1 MSLFQS
7 LFSLRGTLPSRTY
20 LLIELI
26 GTVLLLLVW
35 QLLASISTQKTEI
48 LTNNQLEIYYTN
60 QATTPSQLNNPVV
73 IIYDLPNEPV
83 SKLQNLANEANS
95 TKQALLVVTATKMPD
110 WAKQLG
116 NNSSGALVVAQV
128 TGEKAAVFKTISRTT
143 GSSII
148 NPDFMAGDSTLQIT
162 KDFAGSVDQININ
175 QQGINFATQ
184 QDWISNSLLPSP
196 IEVVTSLGELY
207 SENNLL
213 SNLLY
218 SLYLNL
224 AGYLLAVLI
233 AIPIGFL
240 IGLFP
245 IFKAL
250 FSRNVD
256 ALRFVPLTAVT
267 GLFIAWF
274 GLGSGMKVAFLA
286 FGIIVYLLPV
296 VVQRVLEVE
305 EVYEQTAYT
314 LGATKWQ
321 RITSVFIPAVLSRVS
336 DDIRVLVAI
345 SWTYIIVT
353 EVVNANSGGI
363 GALAFKMARQSQID
377 KVFAILLVII
387 IVGFL
392 QDLLFKLIDRLLFD
406 FKYQAQGGGD

>member
-1 MSLFQS
+1 MSLIQS

-20 LLIELI
+20 LIIELL
-26 GTVLLLLVW
+26 GTVLLLLIW
-35 QLLASISTQKTEI
+35 QIIASISTQKTQNI
-48 LTNNQLEIYYTN
+48 TNNQLKVYYSN
-60 QATTPSQLNNPVV
+60 QTAVPTQLNNPLVL
-73 IIYDLPNEPV
+73 IYDLPAQPATE
-83 SKLQNLANEANS
+83 LQTLVQQANS
-95 TKQALLVVTATKMPD
+95 SQQDLLIVTATQNPE
-110 WAKQLG
+110 WAKELG
-116 NNSSGALVVAQV
+116 SNTKGVVVVAQAL
-128 TGEKAAVFKTISRTT
+128 EPKATVFKTLSRTT
-143 GSSII
+143 GSSIV
-148 NPDFMAGDSTLQIT
+148 NADFIAGDSTLQIT
-162 KDFAGSVDQININ
+162 KDFAGSVDQINFN
-175 QQGINFATQ
+175 QQGATFATQ
-184 QDWISNSLLPSP
+184 QNWISNSLLPSP
-196 IEVVTSLGELY
+196 VEVVTSLGELY
-207 SENNLL
+207 TQNNLL
-213 SNLLY
+213 ANLFY

-245 IFKAL
+245 LFKAL

-274 GLGSGMKVAFLA
+274 GLGSSMKVAFLA

-305 EVYEQTAYT
+305 DVYVQTAYT

-321 RITSVFIPAVLSRVS
+321 RIKSVFIPAVLSRVS

-406 FKYQAQGGGD
+406 FKYQTKGGE

>member
-1 MSLFQS
+1 
-7 LFSLRGTLPSRTY
+7 
-20 LLIELI
+20 
-26 GTVLLLLVW
+26 
-35 QLLASISTQKTEI
+35 
-48 LTNNQLEIYYTN
+48 
-60 QATTPSQLNNPVV
+60 
-73 IIYDLPNEPV
+73 
-83 SKLQNLANEANS
+83 
-95 TKQALLVVTATKMPD
+95 
-110 WAKQLG
+110 
-116 NNSSGALVVAQV
+116 
-128 TGEKAAVFKTISRTT
+128 
-143 GSSII
+143 
-148 NPDFMAGDSTLQIT
+148 MA
-162 KDFAGSVDQININ
+162 
-175 QQGINFATQ
+175 
-184 QDWISNSLLPSP
+184 
-196 IEVVTSLGELY
+196 
-207 SENNLL
+207 
-213 SNLLY
+213 NLLY

-245 IFKAL
+245 LFKAL

-274 GLGSGMKVAFLA
+274 GLGSSMKVAFLA

-305 EVYEQTAYT
+305 DVYVQTAYT

-321 RITSVFIPAVLSRVS
+321 RIKSVFIPAVLSRVS

-406 FKYQAQGGGD
+406 FKYQTKGGE

>member
-1 MSLFQS
+1 MSLIQS

-20 LLIELI
+20 LIIELL
-26 GTVLLLLVW
+26 GTVFLLLIW
-35 QLLASISTQKTEI
+35 QILASISTQKTKNIANTE
-48 LTNNQLEIYYTN
+48 LKVYYSNQTAIPT
-60 QATTPSQLNNPVV
+60 QLNNPLVL
-73 IIYDLPNEPV
+73 IYDLPAQPATE
-83 SKLQNLANEANS
+83 LQTLVQQANS
-95 TKQALLVVTATKMPD
+95 SQQDLLIVTATQNPE

-116 NNSSGALVVAQV
+116 SNTRGIVVVAQALEPKV
-128 TGEKAAVFKTISRTT
+128 TVFKTLSRTT
-143 GSSII
+143 GSSIV
-148 NPDFMAGDSTLQIT
+148 NTDFIAGDSTLQIT
-162 KDFAGSVDQININ
+162 KDFAGSVDQISLN
-175 QQGINFATQ
+175 QQGATFVTQ
-184 QDWISNSLLPSP
+184 QNWISNSLLPSP
-196 IEVVTSLGELY
+196 VEVVTSLGELY
-207 SENNLL
+207 TQNNLL

-245 IFKAL
+245 LFKAL

-274 GLGSGMKVAFLA
+274 GLGSSMKVAFLA

-305 EVYEQTAYT
+305 DVYVQTAYT

-321 RITSVFIPAVLSRVS
+321 RIKSVFIPAVLSRVS

-392 QDLLFKLIDRLLFD
+392 QDLLYKLIDRLLFD
-406 FKYQAQGGGD
+406 FKYQTKGGE

>member
-7 LFSLRGTLPSRTY
+7 LFSLRGTLPPRTY

-26 GTVLLLLVW
+26 GTVLLLLIW
-35 QLLASISTQKTEI
+35 QLLASISTQKNEI

-60 QATTPSQLNNPVV
+60 QATTPSQLNNPLV
-73 IIYDLPNEPV
+73 IVYDLPNEPA
-83 SKLQNLANEANS
+83 SKLQSLVQEANS
-95 TKQALLVVTATKMPD
+95 TKQSLLVITSTKTPD

-116 NNSSGALVVAQV
+116 SSLSGTLVVAQA
-128 TGEKAAVFKTISRTT
+128 TTEKAAVFKTISRTT

-148 NPDFMAGDSTLQIT
+148 NSDFIAGDSTLQIT
-162 KDFAGSVDQININ
+162 KDFAGSVDKVDISP
-175 QQGINFATQ
+175 QGINFTTQ

-196 IEVVTSLGELY
+196 VEVITSLGELY

-233 AIPIGFL
+233 AIPVGFL

-245 IFKAL
+245 LFKAL

-274 GLGSGMKVAFLA
+274 GLGSSMKVAFLA

-321 RITSVFIPAVLSRVS
+321 RITSVFIPAVLSRIS

-392 QDLLFKLIDRLLFD
+392 QDLLFKLIDRLLFE
-406 FKYQAQGGGD
+406 FKYQTKGGD

>member
-1 MSLFQS
+1 MSLIQS

-20 LLIELI
+20 LIIELL
-26 GTVLLLLVW
+26 GTVFLLLIW
-35 QLLASISTQKTEI
+35 QIIASISTQKTQNI
-48 LTNNQLEIYYTN
+48 TNNQLKVYYSN
-60 QATTPSQLNNPVV
+60 QTAVPTQLNNPLVLV
-73 IIYDLPNEPV
+73 YDLPAQPAAE
-83 SKLQNLANEANS
+83 LQNLVQQANS
-95 TKQALLVVTATKMPD
+95 NQQDLLIVTATQNPE
-110 WAKQLG
+110 WAKELG
-116 NNSSGALVVAQV
+116 SNTKGVVVVAQAL
-128 TGEKAAVFKTISRTT
+128 GEKTTVFKTLSRTT
-143 GSSII
+143 GSSIV
-148 NPDFMAGDSTLQIT
+148 NTDFIAGDSTLQIN
-162 KDFAGSVDQININ
+162 KDFAGSVDQISLN
-175 QQGINFATQ
+175 QQGATFATQ

-196 IEVVTSLGELY
+196 VEVVTSLGELY
-207 SENNLL
+207 TQNNLL

-245 IFKAL
+245 LFKAL

-274 GLGSGMKVAFLA
+274 GLGSSMKVAFLA

-305 EVYEQTAYT
+305 DVYVQTAYT

-321 RITSVFIPAVLSRVS
+321 RIKSVFIPAVLSRVS

-406 FKYQAQGGGD
+406 FKYQTKGGE

>member
-1 MSLFQS
+1 MSLIQS

-20 LLIELI
+20 LIIELL
-26 GTVLLLLVW
+26 GTVFLLLIW
-35 QLLASISTQKTEI
+35 QILASISTQKTQNI
-48 LTNNQLEIYYTN
+48 TNNQLKVYYSN
-60 QATTPSQLNNPVV
+60 QTAVPTQLNNPLVL
-73 IIYDLPNEPV
+73 IYDLPAQPATE
-83 SKLQNLANEANS
+83 LQTLVQQANS
-95 TKQALLVVTATKMPD
+95 SQQDLLIVTATQNPE
-110 WAKQLG
+110 WAKELG
-116 NNSSGALVVAQV
+116 SNTKGVVVVAQAL
-128 TGEKAAVFKTISRTT
+128 EPKATVFKTLSRTT
-143 GSSII
+143 GSSIV
-148 NPDFMAGDSTLQIT
+148 NTDFIAGDSTLQIT
-162 KDFAGSVDQININ
+162 KDFAGSVDQISLN
-175 QQGINFATQ
+175 QQGATFVTQ
-184 QDWISNSLLPSP
+184 QNWISNSLLPSP
-196 IEVVTSLGELY
+196 VEVVTSLGELY
-207 SENNLL
+207 TQNNLL

-245 IFKAL
+245 LFKAL

-274 GLGSGMKVAFLA
+274 GLGSSMKVTFLA

-296 VVQRVLEVE
+296 VVQRILEVE
-305 EVYEQTAYT
+305 DVYVQTAYT

-321 RITSVFIPAVLSRVS
+321 RIKSVFIPAVLSRVS

-406 FKYQAQGGGD
+406 FKYQTKGGE

>member
-1 MSLFQS
+1 MSLIQS

-20 LLIELI
+20 LIIELL
-26 GTVLLLLVW
+26 GTVFLLLIW
-35 QLLASISTQKTEI
+35 QILASISTQKTKNIANTE
-48 LTNNQLEIYYTN
+48 LKVYYSNQTAIPT
-60 QATTPSQLNNPVV
+60 QLNNPLVL
-73 IIYDLPNEPV
+73 IYDLPAQPATE
-83 SKLQNLANEANS
+83 LQTLVQQANS
-95 TKQALLVVTATKMPD
+95 SQQDLLIVTATQNPE

-116 NNSSGALVVAQV
+116 SNTRGIVVVAQALEPKV
-128 TGEKAAVFKTISRTT
+128 TVFKTLSRTT
-143 GSSII
+143 GSSIV
-148 NPDFMAGDSTLQIT
+148 NTDFIAGDSTLQIT
-162 KDFAGSVDQININ
+162 KDFAGSVDQISLN
-175 QQGINFATQ
+175 QQGATFVTQ
-184 QDWISNSLLPSP
+184 QNWISNSLLPSP
-196 IEVVTSLGELY
+196 VEVVTSLGELY
-207 SENNLL
+207 TQNNLL

-245 IFKAL
+245 LFKAL

-274 GLGSGMKVAFLA
+274 GLGSSMKVTFLA

-296 VVQRVLEVE
+296 VVQRILEVE
-305 EVYEQTAYT
+305 DVYVQTAYT

-321 RITSVFIPAVLSRVS
+321 RIKSVFIPAVLSRVS

-406 FKYQAQGGGD
+406 FKYQTKGGD

>member
-1 MSLFQS
+1 MSLIQS

-20 LLIELI
+20 LIIELL
-26 GTVLLLLVW
+26 GTVFLLLIW
-35 QLLASISTQKTEI
+35 QILASISTQKTKNIANTE
-48 LTNNQLEIYYTN
+48 LKVYYSNQTAIPT
-60 QATTPSQLNNPVV
+60 QLNNPLVL
-73 IIYDLPNEPV
+73 IYDLPAQPATE
-83 SKLQNLANEANS
+83 LQTLVQQANS
-95 TKQALLVVTATKMPD
+95 SQQDLLIVTATQNPE

-116 NNSSGALVVAQV
+116 SNTRGIVVVAQALEPKV
-128 TGEKAAVFKTISRTT
+128 TVFKTLLRTM
-143 GSSII
+143 GSSIV
-148 NPDFMAGDSTLQIT
+148 NTDFIAGDSTLQIT
-162 KDFAGSVDQININ
+162 KDFAGSVDQISLN
-175 QQGINFATQ
+175 QQGATFVTQ
-184 QDWISNSLLPSP
+184 QNWISNSLLPSP
-196 IEVVTSLGELY
+196 VEVVTSLGELY
-207 SENNLL
+207 TQNNLL

-245 IFKAL
+245 LFKAL

-274 GLGSGMKVAFLA
+274 GLGSSMKVAFLA

-305 EVYEQTAYT
+305 DVYVQTAYT

-321 RITSVFIPAVLSRVS
+321 RIKSVFIPAVLSRVS

-406 FKYQAQGGGD
+406 FKYQTKGGE

>member
-1 MSLFQS
+1 MSLLQS
-7 LFSLRGTLPSRTY
+7 LFSLRGTLPGRTY
-20 LLIELI
+20 LFIELM

-35 QLLASISTQKTEI
+35 QVLASISTQKNET

-73 IIYDLPNEPV
+73 IIYDLPNEPA

-95 TKQALLVVTATKMPD
+95 TKQALLVVTGTKIPD

-116 NNSSGALVVAQV
+116 NNSQGTIVVAQV
-128 TGEKAAVFKTISRTT
+128 AGEKAAVFKTISRTT

-162 KDFAGSVDQININ
+162 KDFAGSVDQISIN
-175 QQGINFATQ
+175 QQGVNFTTQ

-196 IEVVTSLGELY
+196 VEVLTSLGELY

-245 IFKAL
+245 LFKAL

-274 GLGSGMKVAFLA
+274 GLGSSMKVAFLA

-387 IVGFL
+387 MVGFL

-406 FKYQAQGGGD
+406 FKYQAQESD

>member
-1 MSLFQS
+1 MSLIQS

-20 LLIELI
+20 LIIELL
-26 GTVLLLLVW
+26 GTVFLLLIW
-35 QLLASISTQKTEI
+35 QILASISTQKTKNIANTE
-48 LTNNQLEIYYTN
+48 LKVYYSNQTAIPT
-60 QATTPSQLNNPVV
+60 QLNNPLVL
-73 IIYDLPNEPV
+73 IYDLPAQPATE
-83 SKLQNLANEANS
+83 LQTLVQQANS
-95 TKQALLVVTATKMPD
+95 SQQDLLIVTATQNPE
-110 WAKQLG
+110 WAKELG
-116 NNSSGALVVAQV
+116 SNTKGVVVVAQAL
-128 TGEKAAVFKTISRTT
+128 EPKATVFKTLSRTT
-143 GSSII
+143 GSSIV
-148 NPDFMAGDSTLQIT
+148 NTDFIAGDSTLQIT
-162 KDFAGSVDQININ
+162 KDFAGSVDQISLN
-175 QQGINFATQ
+175 QQGATFVTQ
-184 QDWISNSLLPSP
+184 QNWISNSLLPSP
-196 IEVVTSLGELY
+196 VEVVTSLGELY
-207 SENNLL
+207 TQNNLL

-245 IFKAL
+245 LFKAL

-274 GLGSGMKVAFLA
+274 GLGSSMKVAFLA

-305 EVYEQTAYT
+305 DVYVQTAYT

-321 RITSVFIPAVLSRVS
+321 RIKSVFIPAVLSRVS

-406 FKYQAQGGGD
+406 FKYQTKGGE

>member
-1 MSLFQS
+1 MSLIQS

-20 LLIELI
+20 LIIELL
-26 GTVLLLLVW
+26 GTVFLLLIW
-35 QLLASISTQKTEI
+35 QILASISTQKTKNIANTE
-48 LTNNQLEIYYTN
+48 LKVYYSNQTAIPT
-60 QATTPSQLNNPVV
+60 QLNNPLVL
-73 IIYDLPNEPV
+73 IYDLPAQPATE
-83 SKLQNLANEANS
+83 LQTLVQQANS
-95 TKQALLVVTATKMPD
+95 SQQDLLIVTATQNPE
-110 WAKQLG
+110 WAKELG
-116 NNSSGALVVAQV
+116 SNTRGIVVVAQALEPKV
-128 TGEKAAVFKTISRTT
+128 TVFKTLSRTT
-143 GSSII
+143 GSSIV
-148 NPDFMAGDSTLQIT
+148 NTDFIAGDSTLQIT
-162 KDFAGSVDQININ
+162 KDFAGSVDQISLN
-175 QQGINFATQ
+175 QQGATFVTQ
-184 QDWISNSLLPSP
+184 QNWISNSLLPSP
-196 IEVVTSLGELY
+196 VEVVTSLGELY
-207 SENNLL
+207 TQNNLL

-245 IFKAL
+245 LFKAL

-274 GLGSGMKVAFLA
+274 GLGSSMKVAFLA

-296 VVQRVLEVE
+296 VVQRILEVE
-305 EVYEQTAYT
+305 DVYVQTAYT

-321 RITSVFIPAVLSRVS
+321 RIKSVFIPAVLSRVS

-406 FKYQAQGGGD
+406 FKYQTKGGD

>member
-1 MSLFQS
+1 MSLIQS

-20 LLIELI
+20 LIIELL
-26 GTVLLLLVW
+26 GTVFLLLIW
-35 QLLASISTQKTEI
+35 QILASISTQKTQNI
-48 LTNNQLEIYYTN
+48 TNNQLKVYYSN
-60 QATTPSQLNNPVV
+60 QTTVPTQLHNPLVL
-73 IIYDLPNEPV
+73 IYDLPAQPATE
-83 SKLQNLANEANS
+83 LQTLVQQANS
-95 TKQALLVVTATKMPD
+95 SQQDLLIVTATQNPE
-110 WAKQLG
+110 WAKELG
-116 NNSSGALVVAQV
+116 SNTKGVVVVAQAL
-128 TGEKAAVFKTISRTT
+128 EPKATVFKTLSRTT
-143 GSSII
+143 GSSIV
-148 NPDFMAGDSTLQIT
+148 NTDFIAGDSTLQIT
-162 KDFAGSVDQININ
+162 KDFAGSVDQISLN
-175 QQGINFATQ
+175 QQGATFVTQ
-184 QDWISNSLLPSP
+184 QNWISNSLLPSP
-196 IEVVTSLGELY
+196 VEVVTSLGELY
-207 SENNLL
+207 TQNNLL

-245 IFKAL
+245 LFKAL

-274 GLGSGMKVAFLA
+274 GLGSSMKVTFLA

-296 VVQRVLEVE
+296 VVQRILEVE
-305 EVYEQTAYT
+305 DVYVQTAYT

-321 RITSVFIPAVLSRVS
+321 RIKSVFIPAVLSRVS

-406 FKYQAQGGGD
+406 FKYQTKGGD

>member
-1 MSLFQS
+1 MSLIQS

-20 LLIELI
+20 LIIELL
-26 GTVLLLLVW
+26 GTILLLLIW
-35 QLLASISTQKTEI
+35 QIIASISTQKTQNI
-48 LTNNQLEIYYTN
+48 TNNQLKVYYSN
-60 QATTPSQLNNPVV
+60 QTAVPTQLNKPLVL
-73 IIYDLPNEPV
+73 IYDLPAQPAT
-83 SKLQNLANEANS
+83 KLQTLVQQANS
-95 TKQALLVVTATKMPD
+95 SQQDLLIVTATQNPE

-116 NNSSGALVVAQV
+116 SNTKGVVVVAQALEPKV
-128 TGEKAAVFKTISRTT
+128 TVFKTLSRTT
-143 GSSII
+143 GSSIV
-148 NPDFMAGDSTLQIT
+148 NADFIAGDSTLQIT
-162 KDFAGSVDQININ
+162 KDFAGSVDQINFN
-175 QQGINFATQ
+175 QQGATFATQ

-196 IEVVTSLGELY
+196 VEVVTSLGELY
-207 SENNLL
+207 TQNNLL

-245 IFKAL
+245 LFKAL

-274 GLGSGMKVAFLA
+274 GLGSSMKVAFLA

-305 EVYEQTAYT
+305 DVYVQTAYT

-321 RITSVFIPAVLSRVS
+321 RIKSVFIPAVLSRVS

-406 FKYQAQGGGD
+406 FKYQTKGGE